1 MDALNSY
8 PRETVEF
15 LPVTVT
21 VNGVVTTTGV
31 TFADVPSGT
40 RPVTFTTPTTLSGR
54 IGVMVQGYPPGARDI
69 YAKVA
74 SNPEVPVIYCGTYTV
89 T

>member
-1 MDALNSY
+1 MNNY

-15 LPVTVT
+15 QPVTVT
-21 VNGVVTTTGV
+21 VNGAAVTTGV

-40 RPVTFTTPTTLSGR
+40 RPATFTTPTTLTGR
-54 IGVMVQGYPPGARDI
+54 IGVMVQGYPVGVRDI
-69 YAKVA
+69 WAKVTA
-74 SNPEVPVIYCGTYTV
+74 NPETPIIYCGSYAV